1 MPSWDD
7 LVTRV
12 TAEGGRLGWFFSA
25 HATKSYTDITYQ
37 HGDVLVF
44 GSESS
49 GLPQSIKKKHADQ
62 LLTIP
67 SRSQVR
73 SLNLSNTAAIV
84 AYEAIRQ
91 WDGIPS

>member
-1 MPSWDD
+1 MLLHHGTISDC
-7 LVTRV
+7 V
-12 TAEGGRLGWFFSA
+12 TAEGGWLVLFSA
-25 HATKSYTDITYQ
+25 CQSLKDIAYQ

-49 GLPQSIKKKHADQ
+49 GLPQSIKKKHAEQ

-67 SRSQVR
+67 SRPRYVAF
-73 SLNLSNTAAIV
+73 LSNTAAIV

-91 WDGIPS
+91 WGGIPG